1 MIGNKLFKN
10 YFNRYDKNDVLHDGF
25 IQSMNFSAYTDL
37 TMLNDLSSVIIDSYL
52 YNELKNRIMLSRWK
66 KFLTWDETK
75 KDFIIDPTFYTD
87 AVVALYVYLAKSQK
101 FFDILTANFS
111 SLSATELEQINHGSR
126 STGRVYGEALKTNVY
141 DKVTVELMRGTETEN
156 RGTHTDSKS
165 YGAHT
170 DTETHA
176 TYTDTVNEGAY
187 TDTETHAQYTE
198 TENKGLHTDTET
210 KGAHTDTETKGAH
223 TDSETRPT
231 YTDTDNVGTHTD
243 QENKGAQSNSTTTT
257 NSVYPYD
264 ASAFVPDTKTE
275 EGTSLGAQNN
285 STVYGAQ
292 VNSTVHGEQVVN
304 KSFAQQVN
312 TTQYAEQINTTGYGA
327 QENTTTHGQQQ
338 ITNVN
343 GAQSQSNVYGAQEIT
358 NAYGAQSNSEIY
370 GAQENTK
377 SFGKTTNE
385 TKTRT
390 DTETKGAHTD
400 NETVSAFIDT
410 KSRTKVILLSPDK
423 YFEIQKELAEKN
435 VYTLFAEAIDACF
448 LNDNFE
454 FQALEKWGCII

>member
-25 IQSMNFSAYTDL
+25 IQSMDLSAYTEFTL
-37 TMLNDLSSVIIDSYL
+37 LNDLSSVIIDSYL

-75 KDFIIDPTFYTD
+75 KDFIIDANFYNE
-87 AVVALYVYLAKSQK
+87 AVVTLYVYLAKSEK
-101 FFDILTANFS
+101 FYSILKTNFS
-111 SLSATELEQINHGSR
+111 TLSATELEQINHGSR

-156 RGTHTDSKS
+156 RGTHTDTKS
-165 YGAHT
+165 HGAYT

-176 TYTDTVNEGAY
+176 TYTDT
-187 TDTETHAQYTE
+187 
-198 TENKGLHTDTET
+198 ENVGTHTDTET

-223 TDSETRPT
+223 TD
-231 YTDTDNVGTHTD
+231 TDTHRTFTDTENVGTHTD
-243 QENKGAQSNSTTTT
+243 QENKGAQTNGTSTT
-257 NSVYPYD
+257 NSIYPYD
-264 ASAFVPDTKTE
+264 AQAFVNDTKSE
-275 EGTSLGAQNN
+275 ESTSLGAQQN

-292 VNSTVHGEQVVN
+292 SNSTVHGEQVIEKGVGQQSN
-304 KSFAQQVN
+304 STSF
-312 TTQYAEQINTTGYGA
+312 AEQINTTGYGS
-327 QENTTTHGQQQ
+327 QINSTVYGQQQ

-343 GAQSQSNVYGAQEIT
+343 GAQSENDV
-358 NAYGAQSNSEIY
+358 Y

-400 NETVSAFIDT
+400 TETVSAFIDT
-410 KSRTKVILLSPDK
+410 KSRTKIILLSPDK

-435 VYTLFAEAIDACF
+435 IYTLFAEAINACF

-454 FQALEKWGCII
+454 FQALEKWGCIV